1 MRKTRWIAGML
12 AITMMLSLAAP
23 AAFAESDG
31 APVMQNESTAA
42 TAETAVP
49 ESETTEAEEEIAPE
63 PVQTAPETAPETAS
77 DSEIPAQATA
87 EQALEPQAAPLSL
100 TEDAAAQ
107 TEAENLPWDGVSVDT
122 DWYTRQPDAASY
134 TISTPAQLAGLAR
147 LVNEGTNFSKKTVLL
162 GDSIDLNG
170 QEWTPIG
177 GTDTGK
183 TFAGTFDGQG
193 HTISNLKI
201 TRGLDNVGTNNRV
214 GLFGAGT
221 GAANIQNFTLHNA
234 DVSGCLQVAAVLGG
248 SGVAEAR
255 ITNVHVTGRVNVRGW
270 WYVGGIMGKGYTTIT
285 GCSVEGDG
293 TDTSAVAITGGYAG
307 GIVGFMGE
315 GNCVTSGCTVK
326 NITVSGAYNGIGGV
340 NGLLHYGNTIRDCTL
355 ENVVVWQTEE
365 PEEDTGRIYAGAF
378 GGTYLDNGGKNSP
391 TLENCDFL
399 GEMYSGAEK
408 TELREEHRYVGSL
421 WYGAEAPATVN
432 IIDCTIR
439 FAEKPVVPTPAPEV
453 TPTPTPVA
461 TPTPTPV
468 ATPTP
473 TPAPTAT
480 PAVTPT
486 PAPEATATHAPEA
499 TATPSPETTAAPA
512 EESASTPAA
521 TPSPAPAVTVPVA
534 SSRPVTAASP
544 TAAPSPTPAL
554 SGEKPS
560 EVTLAAQ
567 VQVVE
572 NKAVAAVQADQLTLA
587 VTQAVQEAKAAN
599 TAPVVKVELPLAE
612 NARAVE
618 VALPT
623 QALQAL
629 TAEGEARFTVSSPL
643 AEVTFDKEALSAIM
657 DQADAEVVLTVSPVA
672 EEEMTPAQAE
682 AAQGN
687 PTFELTLRS
696 GDVTISNFRQG
707 QAQVTLPH
715 ALAEG
720 QQPEGVVVWYL
731 ADDGSITP
739 CETTYDAQAE
749 AVTFVTPHFSRYAIA
764 YDESLLPVSAEPET
778 PATPESAPEAEAD
791 EPAAAS
797 FPLPL
802 VLLVAAAVVIIA
814 VLAVRRYTKNS

>member
-1 MRKTRWIAGML
+1 ML

-31 APVMQNESTAA
+31 APVMQNEITAA

-63 PVQTAPETAPETAS
+63 PVQTAPETAS

-87 EQALEPQAAPLSL
+87 EQALDPQAAPLSL
-100 TEDAAAQ
+100 TEDDAAQ

-134 TISTPAQLAGLAR
+134 TISTPAQLAGLAQ

-221 GAANIQNFTLHNA
+221 GAANIQNFTLYNA

-315 GNCVTSGCTVK
+315 GSCVTSGCTVK

-365 PEEDTGRIYAGAF
+365 PEEDTGRIYVGAF
-378 GGTYLDNGGKNSP
+378 GGTYLDNGGKNPP

-439 FAEKPVVPTPAPEV
+439 FAEKPVVPTPAPEA
-453 TPTPTPVA
+453 TA
-461 TPTPTPV
+461 TPTP
-468 ATPTP
+468 
-473 TPAPTAT
+473 
-480 PAVTPT
+480 
-486 PAPEATATHAPEA
+486 EATAAPA
-499 TATPSPETTAAPA
+499 PETTAVPA
-512 EESASTPAA
+512 EETASTPAA